1 MPKETQKMVWPTI
14 ALLKKKF
21 FRLVY
26 HPIFPVI
33 TVFGN
38 LLILSSA
45 TAMYFVE
52 KDINPKI
59 NSMLDTIWWAVA
71 TVTTVGY
78 GDVSPMTVPGKI
90 IGLILMVLGTAL
102 FWSYTALFA
111 NALITDEIEEFETEM
126 MTRKNKF

>member
-1 MPKETQKMVWPTI
+1 
-14 ALLKKKF
+14 
-21 FRLVY
+21 
-26 HPIFPVI
+26 
-33 TVFGN
+33 
-38 LLILSSA
+38 
-45 TAMYFVE
+45 MYFVE
-52 KDINPKI
+52 RDINPKI

-126 MTRKNKF
+126 MTHKKNFRSGIVKFSPGAKTK